1 MMSSL
6 KEIDAEEATV
16 LDALGVEVL
25 YVIGEPVPAN
35 YPVGPWKNDVWTPVH
50 AQRKYGDYTFYVRN

>member
-25 YVIGEPVPAN
+25 YRYSNGMKYLTWVHYPN
-35 YPVGPWKNDVWTPVH
+35 YSPLK
-50 AQRKYGDYTFYVRN
+50 AQLRYNDYTFYVRN

>member
-1 MMSSL
+1 MVPRY

-25 YVIGEPVPAN
+25 YRYSDVVKYLTWVHYPN
-35 YPVGPWKNDVWTPVH
+35 YSPLK
-50 AQRKYGDYTFYVRN
+50 AQLRYNAYTFYVRN